1 MCVCV
6 CYEKYKTLVG
16 YSEWKR
22 LFQNRKIRGVDKL
35 SVKMWTELFWLKDAG
50 LCDLVT
56 NWATVSVSE
65 TAVFCY
71 VE

>member
-1 MCVCV
+1 MWQVFPNFQNLCFILGMCVCV

-56 NWATVSVSE
+56 N
-65 TAVFCY
+65 
-71 VE
+71 